1 VDHRLLT
8 DETRDVRIAPT
19 FFIPLSGCLANTHSE
34 QKRFEE
40 NEPFITFSR
49 GASRQGRTRPADF
62 HNDARAQPFGLAPSP
77 LQRYSRKQ
85 KRSVSL
91 DAASLKLLASSRCD
105 YVASNKQ

>member
-49 GASRQGRTRPADF
+49 GASRQGRALLISTTTLV
-62 HNDARAQPFGLAPSP
+62 HNL
-77 LQRYSRKQ
+77 
-85 KRSVSL
+85 SV
-91 DAASLKLLASSRCD
+91 
-105 YVASNKQ
+105 